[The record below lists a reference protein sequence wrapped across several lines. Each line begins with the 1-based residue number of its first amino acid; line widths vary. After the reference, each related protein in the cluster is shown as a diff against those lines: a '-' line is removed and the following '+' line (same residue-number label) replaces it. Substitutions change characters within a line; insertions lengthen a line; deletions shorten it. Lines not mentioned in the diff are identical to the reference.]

1 MKPENQALLD
11 ANRHHYDTI
20 TKAGYVKH
28 LNAHERDGMVRV
40 MREEFQPGY
49 NTDLWC
55 APCVFDMVKLL
66 YQRYDAWLA
75 AQPKEEPKP
84 AIIEKIH
91 ATFPKQDQNEKDSI
105 GISDIEPN
113 PSNGDHSP
121 KRHPRRR
128 K

>member
-1 MKPENQALLD
+1 MKPENKAFLD
-11 ANRHHYDTI
+11 AHRHHYDTLI
-20 TKAGYVKH
+20 KAFYMKG
-28 LNAHERDGMVRV
+28 LNANERDGMVRV

-55 APCVFDMVKLL
+55 SPCVADMVRLL
-66 YQRYDAWLA
+66 YQRYDLWISL
-75 AQPKEEPKP
+75 QPKEEP
-84 AIIEKIH
+84 AVIENVH
-91 ATFPKQDQNEKDSI
+91 ATFPKQDQHEKDSI
-105 GISDIEPN
+105 GIPNIEPN